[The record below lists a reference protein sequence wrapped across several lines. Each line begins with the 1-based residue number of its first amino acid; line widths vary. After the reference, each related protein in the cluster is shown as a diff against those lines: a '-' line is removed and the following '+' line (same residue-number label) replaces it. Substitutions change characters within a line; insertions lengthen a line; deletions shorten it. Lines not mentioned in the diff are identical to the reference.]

1 MKVFSYNV
9 YINGD
14 DERVIYETNDVNSA
28 IKNYMEHIEQGYAC
42 SIISGFTGEVFVS
55 NDGEDWITDEWA
67 LMIKG
72 WIMDQLWG

>member
-1 MKVFSYNV
+1 MKIFSYNV

-28 IKNYMEHIEQGYAC
+28 IKNYMEYIEKGYPC

-55 NDGEDWITDEWA
+55 NDGMDWITDEWA